1 MQEMFKNLEEIKK
14 SRSVMNNAIPEIKH
28 TLEGINTRVTEAQ
41 KRISVLEDRMVEIN
55 ETEQKEEKRIKK
67 N

>member
-1 MQEMFKNLEEIKK
+1 MFKNLEEIKK

-41 KRISVLEDRMVEIN
+41 KRI
-55 ETEQKEEKRIKK
+55 T
-67 N
+67 